1 MLVYII
7 ISLTSTLYCY
17 HAKSSSKKECRV
29 SRSAHSTLI
38 GLYSLTDTGSDIRS
52 IRGLCKN
59 ITGPNECMSL
69 EPPVG
74 LERIQ
79 LCCREKLLS
88 REMGH
93 FGTEHK
99 VDSRAQLAELE
110 ACVYLH
116 SFPCLPPDWHVPPE
130 STLLLTLLLV
140 EGNLMQEKS
149 SMVW

>member
-69 EPPVG
+69 SARAP
-74 LERIQ
+74 
-79 LCCREKLLS
+79 CRSRTYTTVLS
-88 REMGH
+88 RKAPLKRN
-93 FGTEHK
+93 GTFRN
-99 VDSRAQLAELE
+99 RAQSGFSGATRGVGGLRIS
-110 ACVYLH
+110 
-116 SFPCLPPDWHVPPE
+116 SFFPLPSP
-130 STLLLTLLLV
+130 
-140 EGNLMQEKS
+140 
-149 SMVW
+149 